1 MTSKAKN
8 IIIISSIVTVGV
20 GGYFLIDYLLKPKL
34 SDEEKQKQLIDEMSN
49 ADKGTNNSSNSSSGS
64 STDTSTDSSSTS
76 VLSIPTDAKTILDG
90 LSGWT
95 TNNDEKI
102 IVMTVKKYNSKT
114 YKSLEKYFNDKYKR
128 VARIGMLKM
137 TEWIEDDLSDENYN
151 QIKNIVG

>member
-1 MTSKAKN
+1 MSAKTKN
-8 IIIISSIVTVGV
+8 IIIISSIVAVGV
-20 GGYFLIDYLLKPKL
+20 GGYFLINYLLKPKL

-49 ADKGTNNSSNSSSGS
+49 ADKGTDNSSNSSSGS
-64 STDTSTDSSSTS
+64 STNTSTDSSSTS

-102 IVMTVKKYNSKT
+102 IVLTVKKYNSKS
-114 YKSLEKYFNDKYKR
+114 YKELENYFNDKYKR